1 MMYKTLSLGAIVA
14 AKRFGCR
21 DEKQWGICLTAY
33 SIGECMDGCD
43 RTCGKCSTDICYDMI
58 PQPHDKF
65 WHDGLSVGSEWPN
78 FANDGGNTLPQKVDD
93 IVNDL
98 YPFNR
103 GAVSE
108 FCQEVFT
115 NHWCDKENLILTYS
129 DPEKGL
135 SHDIELKGSAYEYCR
150 FSCGRCLQT
159 AGCYSTHNNAM
170 QFLARDPDADS
181 DFNNFNF
188 GWGSFNTDSDSDGG
202 WNWDSAESESEPE
215 VEAEIEAEVTASPD
229 MMNDDSAW
237 DWGLDSDEEGE
248 WDFGSFD
255 TDWGFGR
262 KRRGVN
268 LSKEELLK
276 SALKNI
282 VAGLQ
287 YHNPKSQARI
297 LELVRKRRQTLN
309 QMESNGDRQANFDS
323 INICWGA
330 NDANE
335 AAEEVEEVEEEEEA
349 GSLIDQIIERRQD
362 DDVWGITNYFNSK
375 ADLEEMELG
384 ECTYHPMPASEPSG
398 GMMLYYDCEFRC
410 SGNKIPV
417 AYNPWAETDEE
428 MNRFFE
434 KDEYLK
440 MICSRTP
447 KMTNKKRGQAA
458 SICNSQEHPDL
469 KLLCEDSGE
478 EEEAP
483 NMMYDN
489 TAANAEEAAEAADNS
504 YTVEDFYDNYYNYNN
519 MMFVGK

>member
-1 MMYKTLSLGAIVA
+1 
-14 AKRFGCR
+14 
-21 DEKQWGICLTAY
+21 
-33 SIGECMDGCD
+33 
-43 RTCGKCSTDICYDMI
+43 MI

-65 WHDGLSVGSEWPN
+65 WHDGLSVRSEWPN

-103 GAVSE
+103 AAVSE
-108 FCQEVFT
+108 FCQTVFT
-115 NHWCDKENLILTYS
+115 NHWCDKQDLVLTYS
-129 DPEKGL
+129 DPEKGS
-135 SHDIELKGSAYEYCR
+135 SHDIQLTGYGYEYCR

-159 AGCYSTHNNAM
+159 AGCYSTHNSAM

-181 DFNNFNF
+181 DFNTFNF
-188 GWGSFNTDSDSDGG
+188 GWSDSNDGG
-202 WNWDSAESESEPE
+202 WNWDSGTIESEPE
-215 VEAEIEAEVTASPD
+215 VETEIESEVTASPD
-229 MMNDDSAW
+229 MENDIQEAVW
-237 DWGLDSDEEGE
+237 DWNVGGEADE

-255 TDWGFGR
+255 GWGFR
-262 KRRGVN
+262 KRRDLN
-268 LSKEELLK
+268 LSKRELLK

-287 YHNPKSQARI
+287 YHNPKSTARI

-309 QMESNGDRQANFDS
+309 QMEDNGDRQAYFDS
-323 INICWGA
+323 INMCWGA

-349 GSLIDQIIERRQD
+349 GSLFDQIIERRQG
-362 DDVWGITNYFNSK
+362 DDVWGITDYFNSK
-375 ADLEEMELG
+375 ADLEDMELG

-398 GMMLYYDCEFRC
+398 GMVLYYDCEFRC

-428 MNRFFE
+428 MNRYFE

-440 MICSRTP
+440 MTCSRTP
-447 KMTNKKRGQAA
+447 KMTNKRPGQAP
-458 SICNSQEHPDL
+458 SICTSQEHPDL
-469 KLLCEDSGE
+469 KLFCEESGE

-489 TAANAEEAAEAADNS
+489 NSVNADEAAEAADNS
-504 YTVEDFYDNYYNYNN
+504 YTVDDFYSNYYSYNS
-519 MMFVGK
+519 MMFSGK